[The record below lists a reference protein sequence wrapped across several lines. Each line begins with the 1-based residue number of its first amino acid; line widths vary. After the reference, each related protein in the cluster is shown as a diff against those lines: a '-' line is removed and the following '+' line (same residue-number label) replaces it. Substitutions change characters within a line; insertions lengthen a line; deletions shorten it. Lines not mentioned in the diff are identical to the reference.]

1 MYQGISQYVRQL
13 AKAFVD
19 LCHMYKE
26 FGEIF
31 SSIGVREPQ
40 PEASLTF
47 SRFGEMHRSI
57 EKKGIEMLKSIK
69 IMMGDMNTFI
79 SKAVPDTRLTIKKY
93 ADVKFEYLVCLLSLH
108 SWSLLSL
115 PVEVSPFS
123 SHFCSISFSRVHGEE
138 GELSGAVTTAKNVE
152 IIAVLL
158 EKEMMQHQIA
168 VLEGM

>member
-31 SSIGVREPQ
+31 STIGVREPQ

-79 SKAVPDTRLTIKKY
+79 TKAVPDTRLTIKKY
-93 ADVKFEYLVCLLSLH
+93 ADVKFEYLVCQTVSFPSSIFLSVC
-108 SWSLLSL
+108 LS
-115 PVEVSPFS
+115 P
-123 SHFCSISFSRVHGEE
+123 CSCTIPGEPCH
-138 GELSGAVTTAKNVE
+138 
-152 IIAVLL
+152 I
-158 EKEMMQHQIA
+158 
-168 VLEGM
+168 

>member
-1 MYQGISQYVRQL
+1 MLSLTDNLVKRLNELEGIEFMYQGISQYVRQL

-31 SSIGVREPQ
+31 STIGVREPQ

-47 SRFGEMHRSI
+47 SKFGEMHRSI

-79 SKAVPDTRLTIKKY
+79 NKAVPDTRLTIKKY
-93 ADVKFEYLVCLLSLH
+93 ADVKFEYLVCLSSFCH
-108 SWSLLSL
+108 SCPS
-115 PVEVSPFS
+115 V
-123 SHFCSISFSRVHGEE
+123 
-138 GELSGAVTTAKNVE
+138 
-152 IIAVLL
+152 
-158 EKEMMQHQIA
+158 
-168 VLEGM
+168 

>member
-1 MYQGISQYVRQL
+1 MYQGISQYVRQM

-19 LCHMYKE
+19 LCHMFKE

-31 SSIGVREPQ
+31 STIGVREPQ

-69 IMMGDMNTFI
+69 VMMGDMNTFI

-93 ADVKFEYLVCLLSLH
+93 ADVKFEYLVCLSVCLPAPLYLFLLLRVLLPLSLR
-108 SWSLLSL
+108 LSDCIRL
-115 PVEVSPFS
+115 
-123 SHFCSISFSRVHGEE
+123 SR
-138 GELSGAVTTAKNVE
+138 A
-152 IIAVLL
+152 
-158 EKEMMQHQIA
+158 
-168 VLEGM
+168 